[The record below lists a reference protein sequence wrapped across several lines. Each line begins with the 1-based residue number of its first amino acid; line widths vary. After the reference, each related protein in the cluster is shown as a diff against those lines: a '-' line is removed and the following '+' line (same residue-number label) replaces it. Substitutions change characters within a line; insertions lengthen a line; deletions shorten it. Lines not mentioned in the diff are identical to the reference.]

1 MRKVIGMK
9 KNKCSE
15 TPDALLKKLA
25 VSSPN
30 DAVKLL
36 FLNEEEL
43 STLDGLDLS
52 LLTEMKRSANGAVE
66 IKLVNKLDVIRE
78 LSELQRAESAE
89 SSAGESFYTALDRA
103 ADRLN
108 NDGDAV

>member
-1 MRKVIGMK
+1 MK
-9 KNKCSE
+9 KMRTD

-43 STLDGLDLS
+43 SDISGLDLS
-52 LLTEMKRSANGAVE
+52 LLTEMKRSPNGTVE

-78 LSELQRAESAE
+78 LNELIKAQEAER
-89 SSAGESFYTALDRA
+89 SAGQSFYSALDKA
-103 ADRLN
+103 AGKLSEE
-108 NDGDAV
+108 NDEV